1 MELGNDLFILSKE
14 NNILTSREI
23 EYLSLIALGFKNK
36 MIANTLFVSKS
47 TVKKTI
53 ENIFEDLN
61 AKDRANAVAIAF
73 AHKIITP
80 ESLIQIMKKYKLN
93 FS

>member
-1 MELGNDLFILSKE
+1 MKNLLIVEKS
-14 NNILTSREI
+14 ILTNRKL

-36 MIANTLFVSKS
+36 RIAETLFVSKS

-53 ENIFEDLN
+53 ENIFKDLN

-73 AHKIITP
+73 VHNIINAEFLTR
-80 ESLIQIMKKYKLN
+80 IADKYKLKDKLE
-93 FS
+93 

>member
-14 NNILTSREI
+14 NNVLTSREI

-36 MIANTLFVSKS
+36 MIADTLFVSKS

-61 AKDRANAVAIAF
+61 ARDRANAVAIAF
-73 AHKIITP
+73 VHKIITP
-80 ESLIQIMKKYKLN
+80 ESLIQIMKKYELN